1 MTNVIVIGGRLTA
14 NANLT
19 RTPNGSIIC
28 NFTIANNR
36 KEANGEETTFMS
48 VVIFGNYAEKMHPYL
63 IKGVVVDV
71 VGKLVQK
78 EWIHEDKKIPIY
90 KIYAKKSYLKTIFFQ
105 IGLKI
110 TPLLLNQIIHKNI
123 ISIYY
128 YYHIHE
134 LFLQSLDEIL

>member
-90 KIYAKKSYLKTIFFQ
+90 KIYAKEIDFRIPKNKQ
-105 IGLKI
+105 
-110 TPLLLNQIIHKNI
+110 TPDIDGEEQG
-123 ISIYY
+123 
-128 YYHIHE
+128 
-134 LFLQSLDEIL
+134 DENA